1 MAAVAFGELVETAM
15 RGLGMTQARLAY
27 ELARHTDGKYLL
39 NETGIRRIREGRRQ
53 LDPELVG
60 ALVDVLELDPA
71 QAWPAAGL
79 WPPDL
84 DVEGYRQFRHLASA
98 AGPGQDVRVKRSW
111 RALPGPRTAA
121 ITVHPATVDR
131 RSRVTVA
138 A

>member
-84 DVEGYRQFRHLASA
+84 DVEGYRNFRTQLVRPAASRT
-98 AGPGQDVRVKRSW
+98 GSNPIRHKEWYPVRAVP
-111 RALPGPRTAA
+111 L
-121 ITVHPATVDR
+121 R
-131 RSRVTVA
+131 RVLEPLVAVA